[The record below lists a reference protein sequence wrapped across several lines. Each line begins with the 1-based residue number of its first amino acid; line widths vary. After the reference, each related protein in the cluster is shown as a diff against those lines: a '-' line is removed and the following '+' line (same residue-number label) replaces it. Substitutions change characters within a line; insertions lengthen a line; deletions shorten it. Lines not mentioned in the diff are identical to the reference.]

1 MLNALTSFSEILA
14 LTLPGAL
21 PAQIQPFFAVK
32 TIDPLMVNLPAFT
45 LEKDMDPLV
54 AISDPNCGNLSDSH
68 PQLGLTVCAAM
79 VSVT

>member
-1 MLNALTSFSEILA
+1 MLNALTSYSEILT
-14 LTLPGAL
+14 LTLPGPL
-21 PAQIQPFFAVK
+21 PAQIQTFFAVN

-54 AISDPNCGNLSDSH
+54 AISDPNCGNLSDPH
-68 PQLGLTVCAAM
+68 LQLGLTVCAAM